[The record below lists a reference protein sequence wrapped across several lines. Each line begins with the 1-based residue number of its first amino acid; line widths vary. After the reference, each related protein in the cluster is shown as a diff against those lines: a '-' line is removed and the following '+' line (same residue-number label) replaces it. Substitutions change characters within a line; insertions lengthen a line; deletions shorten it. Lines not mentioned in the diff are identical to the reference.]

1 MHLSDLIKK
10 YRIRRDGWSMDFEG
24 AVQLDSYDAN
34 QENETVDLT
43 LEFPPD
49 EWGPVRPRC
58 STDNALNALG
68 PLTVVDGVRRLHMRL
83 MFEHDGVL
91 KYSGLG
97 TAVVGALRIYPGRT
111 SSMQEA
117 LIRPSVNRYAL
128 LGKVPEDLEQDAHIT
143 GIPHP
148 FNSLYLTEVKGS
160 EEPNAPIQALQTAMR
175 KQESLMAQSLHA
187 KTGSGTILVDG
198 PLPLFADKTPK
209 GIVGYVKTLLHRYLP
224 LPQQQ
229 ILSRLKK
236 GERSPFFV
244 IQRNGKSQVS
254 WYLRLS
260 DVSSIAHSLT
270 GLVRLEVQ
278 REQPREHLDEIRDLA
293 DQLACVL
300 PLLVVEPFKD
310 ARSPQNLLPIQA
322 LENQLKNLI
331 GNETLLQRRLD
342 AYLHNI
348 FAGASV

>member
-1 MHLSDLIKK
+1 MNLSDLIRK
-10 YRIRRDGWSMDFEG
+10 YRIRRDGWSIDFDS
-24 AVQLDSYDAN
+24 AVQLEGYDPN

-43 LEFPPD
+43 LEFSPD
-49 EWGPVRPRC
+49 EWGPVLPRC
-58 STDNALNALG
+58 STDNAFSALG
-68 PLTVVDGVRRLHMRL
+68 PLTVVDGVRRMHMRL

-97 TAVVGALRIYPGRT
+97 TAVVGALRIHPGR
-111 SSMQEA
+111 SYSMQEA
-117 LIRPSVNRYAL
+117 LIAPSVSRYAL

-148 FNSLYLTEVKGS
+148 FSSLYLKEVKGS
-160 EEPNAPIQALQTAMR
+160 EDPNAPIQALQAAMR
-175 KQESLMAQSLHA
+175 KQESLMAQTLHA
-187 KTGSGTILVDG
+187 TTGSGTILVDG

-209 GIVGYVKTLLHRYLP
+209 GIVGYVKTLLHQYLP
-224 LPQQQ
+224 TRQQQ
-229 ILSRLKK
+229 ILSRLKQ
-236 GERSPFFV
+236 GQRSPLFV
-244 IQRNGKSQVS
+244 IERNGKSQVS

-260 DVSSIAHSLT
+260 SVGRIDHSLT
-270 GLVRLEVQ
+270 GLVRLEV
-278 REQPREHLDEIRDLA
+278 RRDQPREHLDEIRELA

-300 PLLVVEPFKD
+300 PLLVVERFKD

-342 AYLHNI
+342 AYLHHI
-348 FAGASV
+348 FAGVSE